1 MTVAV
6 AAVIAYYLGAFVAK
20 HWPAIRGFTCTG
32 HWYHLALGLFFCLA
46 SLALHIGV
54 FRHFLGGLG
63 LRMSYRA
70 AWRLYAVPQLG
81 KYFPGRVA
89 AIAAYTY
96 VARQQGLAL
105 THAWSAMAVFTL
117 YVLQSSMC
125 YALLVLPTALH
136 RFPAGWRY
144 AILAV
149 GLGSIAFCCTPLVW
163 GLVNFGLRLLRQPP
177 LTDRPAP
184 GAVLLDMI
192 LLLVRW
198 LLQGVGFLLV
208 AHFIMPIEPHHYTLV
223 LAAMPLAYLVGFV
236 TIVAPA
242 GIGVREGVL
251 IALLAGPLGPGFAAI
266 FAVLTR
272 LTLMAVEVLFAS
284 GSLLVD
290 WLLDPAVVA
299 ATPPS
304 QEQP

>member
-1 MTVAV
+1 VTLAV

-20 HWPAIRGFTCTG
+20 HWPAIRDVTCTG
-32 HWYHLALGLFFCLA
+32 HWYHLAAGLFFCLA

-54 FRHFLGGLG
+54 FRHFLAGLG
-63 LRMSYRA
+63 LHMSYRA
-70 AWRLYAVPQLG
+70 AWRIYAVPQLG

-89 AIAAYTY
+89 AFAAYTY

-105 THAWSAMAVFTL
+105 THAWSAIAVFTL
-117 YVLQSSMC
+117 YVLQSSLC
-125 YALLVLPTALH
+125 YALLLLPTALH

-149 GLGSIAFCCTPLVW
+149 GLGSIVFCCTPLVW
-163 GLVNFGLRLLRQPP
+163 RLVNFGLRLVRQPP
-177 LTDRPAP
+177 LTARPAA
-184 GAVLLDMI
+184 GAVLLDMV

-198 LLQGVGFLLV
+198 LLQGIGFLLV
-208 AHFIMPIEPHHYTLV
+208 AHFIMPIEPSHYTLV
-223 LAAMPLAYLVGFV
+223 LAAMPLAYIVGFV

-251 IALLAGPLGPGFAAI
+251 IALLSEPLGPGFAAI

-272 LTLMAVEVLFAS
+272 LVLMTVEVLFAS
-284 GSLLVD
+284 GSVLAD
-290 WLLDPAVVA
+290 WLRPPAAVVA
-299 ATPPS
+299 TPSS
-304 QEQP
+304 QEPP